1 MNFFN
6 RAIKNVTRGKT
17 KSILLMI
24 TFFLIG
30 NLVIIGLGVS
40 YASENA
46 KKLTR
51 MKMKPAIQYTVDYDA
66 FYRYVRDLDS
76 EAQEEAYNHYP
87 RVTISAFKK
96 IIDNDRVEGANATY
110 TSYHYATDL
119 DVFPGENE
127 NDGYGGGIVYDE
139 IDEAYEEEYVYHDNN
154 MSLFGNYFPSMIE
167 INDGTYEITSGRFY
181 TQEEIDN
188 YARVC
193 LITEELAERNN
204 LRVGDTFHVEM
215 VEYWYRLEL
224 GDKISDEDAVF
235 EFEIIGIYKNNKQLS
250 DDDWRKN
257 MAAYRLE
264 NMILTPASTVIHQE
278 VTVQQMMYDY
288 WAELWPD
295 DEYYSNPDYRPN
307 EDNYASQMILM
318 LDDPLYV
325 DEFIEEN
332 KDLLEP
338 YTKLDANDAMFN
350 TFAKPLDTMS
360 LFANIIVWIVVINA
374 IVIITLVTALTM
386 KNREHE
392 IGILLSMG
400 VSKLKVVAQLFIELA
415 IVAILG
421 FTLAVASGSLIAKG
435 VGQAVLDYQLTSNTE
450 NDDYYYYYSDDSY
463 FTTISQDDMISEYEV
478 SVSPLIIGEIYAVG
492 LGVVLLATV
501 IPSFMIMRFNPK
513 KILTDTL

>member
-1 MNFFN
+1 M
-6 RAIKNVTRGKT
+6 
-17 KSILLMI
+17 
-24 TFFLIG
+24 
-30 NLVIIGLGVS
+30 GVS
-40 YASENA
+40 YASDNA

-76 EAQEEAYNHYP
+76 EEQQEAYNHYP
-87 RVTISAFKK
+87 KATLSAFKK
-96 IIDNDRVEGANATY
+96 IIDNDRVESANATY
-110 TSYHYATDL
+110 TAYHYATDL

-127 NDGYGGGIVYDE
+127 NGYSTYYEDDIDG
-139 IDEAYEEEYVYHDNN
+139 AYEEVYEYDYHDNN

-188 YARVC
+188 DARVC
-193 LITEELAERNN
+193 LVTEELAERNN
-204 LRVGDTFHVEM
+204 LRIGDSFHMEM
-215 VEYWYRLEL
+215 IEYWAKNEL
-224 GDKISDEDAVF
+224 GERISDVDAVF
-235 EFEIIGIYKNNKQLS
+235 EFEIIGIYKNNKELA
-250 DDDWRKN
+250 DDDWRKS

-264 NMILTPASTVIHQE
+264 NMILCPASTIIHQE
-278 VTVQQMMYDY
+278 VMVQSALYDY
-288 WAELWPD
+288 WAEMWPD
-295 DEYYSNPDYRPN
+295 DEYYTNPDYRPN
-307 EDNYASQMILM
+307 EDNYTSQMILM

-325 DEFIEEN
+325 DDFIEEN
-332 KDLLEP
+332 RSLLEP
-338 YTKLDANDAMFN
+338 YTKLDANDTLFN

-400 VSKLKVVAQLFIELA
+400 VSKLKIVAQLFIELA
-415 IVAILG
+415 IVAVLG

-450 NDDYYYYYSDDSY
+450 DEDYYYYYGNDSY
-463 FTTISQDDMISEYEV
+463 FTTITQDDMIGEYEV